1 MTLKGCLDPF
11 HAKLQCSIKADDL
24 LIDCCH
30 TDLCNNKHVDTD
42 ALTNKPILTEEQWK
56 YVWTVLI
63 IFGSALVLIMIGFG
77 LKRLH
82 DWFNKRNKQMCHDST
97 GMYSQALLTTLTPE
111 EQRTTSTAIEDTS
124 GSGKGYAN
132 LEARTIAKD
141 AKYIGDSPIG
151 KGRYGEGNILD

>member
-1 MTLKGCLDPF
+1 LELKNFLIGL
-11 HAKLQCSIKADDL
+11 IKEIKKCVMIQQVIL
-24 LIDCCH
+24 LY
-30 TDLCNNKHVDTD
+30 NYKN
-42 ALTNKPILTEEQWK
+42 
-56 YVWTVLI
+56 I
-63 IFGSALVLIMIGFG
+63 IYIIT
-77 LKRLH
+77 
-82 DWFNKRNKQMCHDST
+82 Q

-151 KGRYGEGNILD
+151 KGRYGEGNSFIINS